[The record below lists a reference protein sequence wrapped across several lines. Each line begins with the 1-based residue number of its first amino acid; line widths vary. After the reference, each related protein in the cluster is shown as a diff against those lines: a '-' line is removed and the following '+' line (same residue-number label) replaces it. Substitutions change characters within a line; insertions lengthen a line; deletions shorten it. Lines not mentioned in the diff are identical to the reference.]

1 MNVSK
6 RVRKFAPAMLAM
18 IFSARVAAAQSEPLG
33 SNQKDVTRI
42 EGDSM
47 AMPSADLPNRKNEA
61 ATPVIVIGF
70 VGGFV
75 AHNNMVHSPVQI
87 AAHLKDAHPAGV
99 FVKVFENHRREKAH
113 REILDLLDTRHDG
126 KIPAEEKQKARIILY
141 GMSWGGS
148 EIVTLAKEL
157 EKEGIPV
164 LLTVQVDS
172 VAKIRQ
178 NDEVIPANVAEAANF
193 YQADGLLRGQSKIRA
208 ADETRTRILGN
219 FRMEY
224 KSKKIRCD
232 KYPWYEKAFAKYHTD
247 IECDPSV
254 WGQVESLIGSKL
266 PPG

>member
-6 RVRKFAPAMLAM
+6 RVRIVPVVLAL
-18 IFSARVAAAQSEPLG
+18 ICSGQVAAAQSEPPG
-33 SNQKDVTRI
+33 SNQKDVIRI
-42 EGDSM
+42 EGET
-47 AMPSADLPNRKNEA
+47 ATLPSTGPSSEILEA
-61 ATPVIVIGF
+61 RTPVIVIGF

-75 AHNNMVHSPVQI
+75 AHDNMVHSPVQI
-87 AAHLKDAHPAGV
+87 AAHLRDAHPGGV

-113 REILDLLDTRHDG
+113 QEILNLLDTHHDG
-126 KIPAEEKQKARIILY
+126 KIPAGEKEKARIILY

-148 EIVTLAKEL
+148 ETVTLAKEL
-157 EKEGIPV
+157 EGEGIPV

-193 YQADGLLRGQSKIRA
+193 YQSDGLLRGQPKIHA
-208 ADETRTRILGN
+208 ADEKRTRILGN

-232 KYPWYEKAFAKYHTD
+232 KYPWYQKAFAKYHTD
-247 IECDPSV
+247 IECDPAV